1 MTACINELKELPP
14 LSISAREI
22 LKIVHD
28 DDAHVAELSRIIERD
43 PALLSRIIGLSNSA
57 FFGARE
63 VTDVQRAII
72 DVLGF
77 RTAKNIVLGVVLGGI
92 FNPKQCRSF
101 DLPRYWFVSL
111 MTATLAKD
119 IAMGLKMSSMDAN
132 DAYLSG
138 MLNEIGLMALAY
150 LYPDKLQT
158 ILSEKSTHL
167 AEREKEIFGQ
177 SHYEISAKFLREWKL
192 PNIVM
197 EVMLE
202 SCHLLKKEC
211 GELCSVICLA
221 HSLANMIYEDV
232 PIELS
237 VMSLPTVLEH
247 QSKLV
252 DSIIEKTKEQ
262 VEIYRE
268 MATLLS

>member
-14 LSISAREI
+14 LSTSAREI
-22 LKIVHD
+22 LKIVHN
-28 DDAHVAELSRIIERD
+28 DDAHVYELTRIIEQD
-43 PALLSRIIGLSNSA
+43 PALLSRIIGLANSA
-57 FFGARE
+57 FFGSRE
-63 VTDVQRAII
+63 VSGVQRAII

-92 FNPKQCRSF
+92 FNPQKCRSF

-119 IAMGLKMSSMDAN
+119 IAQELKMSSMDAN

-138 MLNEIGLMALAY
+138 MLNEVGLMALAY
-150 LYPDKLQT
+150 LYPNKLEA
-158 ILSEKSTHL
+158 ILSEKSSHL
-167 AEREKEIFGQ
+167 AEREKDVFGQ
-177 SHYEISAKFLREWKL
+177 SHYEISAQFLREWQL
-192 PNIVM
+192 PEIVM

-221 HSLANMIYEDV
+221 HSLANMIYEEA
-232 PIELS
+232 PIELGE
-237 VMSLPTVLEH
+237 MSLPKILKHRTGMIR
-247 QSKLV
+247 K
-252 DSIIEKTKEQ
+252 IIDKTKGQ
-262 VEIYRE
+262 AGIYRE
-268 MATLLS
+268 MASVLS